1 MVFEFPVI
9 AWSLSG
15 GRLTD
20 QFGRFEP
27 SSTFLE
33 GHRPN
38 CDPTRCQNP
47 IPWTYYVTS
56 VLWRSFSMIF
66 EFPVITWSLSGGQ
79 LTDQFGRYEP
89 FLTFLEGH

>member
-38 CDPTRCQNP
+38 CDLECCPNP
-47 IPWTYYVTS
+47 IAPTHYATRDLRIYLPIV
-56 VLWRSFSMIF
+56 F
-66 EFPVITWSLSGGQ
+66 EFPEITWGSAGGH
-79 LTDQFGRYEP
+79 LEDQFSHFETFFV
-89 FLTFLEGH
+89 FLKRH